1 MYVLKVKL
9 VLFTQSDLVVAITTI
24 YRSTFAGLERYFS
37 FLTTLGAYSREH
49 LASGPVAVA
58 IISGALCLPCFA
70 TCGTALRLIGIASGL
85 EDLLFL
91 STEGEGSPTIG
102 ALERFVLKAH

>member
-9 VLFTQSDLVVAITTI
+9 VLSAHFALIVALTTI
-24 YRSTFAGLERYFS
+24 HRSTFTGLERYFG
-37 FLTTLGAYSREH
+37 FLTTLGAHGREH

-91 STEGEGSPTIG
+91 STEGEGSPAIG